1 MTDTGMNVAQA
12 DREAAAEM
20 QRWRNHDRPSMA
32 EDALRDGLLDGNYNV
47 QAFARHRE
55 AVITAAMAQ
64 DRARIAELEEA
75 LGLAADRL
83 HWASVATPG
92 ITHQS
97 AKDLLSGWS
106 QEARNVTDA

>member
-1 MTDTGMNVAQA
+1 MSDTGMKITQA
-12 DREAAAEM
+12 DREAAASGHYTWVSGDTFVPEKM
-20 QRWRNHDRPSMA
+20 RTGQADFHSM
-32 EDALRDGLLDGNYNV
+32 V

-64 DRARIAELEEA
+64 DKARIAELEDA

-92 ITHQS
+92 ITHKS
-97 AKDLLSGWS
+97 AKELLAGWS
-106 QEARNVTDA
+106 LEARNVTDT